1 MIRRPPRST
10 LFPYPPLF
18 RSLDDPS
25 ERAARVLDRAELLP
39 RLSPPQKVLLGMA
52 MQNHRHFDRSV
63 ALLRAGRGDD
73 ITFAVG
79 RSYFGDEKYGQA
91 QATYLRGV
99 RQTKNVAMKATFL
112 WHAARAAQ
120 LQGNDA
126 A

>member
-39 RLSPPQKVLLGMA
+39 RLSPPQKVLLGMT

-63 ALLRAGRGDD
+63 ALLRAGQDRKSTRLNSSHSQ
-73 ITFAVG
+73 ISYAVFCLKKKKQ
-79 RSYFGDEKYGQA
+79 RNRLRRTAD
-91 QATYLRGV
+91 ATSSLCESSHNPSR
-99 RQTKNVAMKATFL
+99 
-112 WHAARAAQ
+112 HS
-120 LQGNDA
+120 
-126 A
+126 